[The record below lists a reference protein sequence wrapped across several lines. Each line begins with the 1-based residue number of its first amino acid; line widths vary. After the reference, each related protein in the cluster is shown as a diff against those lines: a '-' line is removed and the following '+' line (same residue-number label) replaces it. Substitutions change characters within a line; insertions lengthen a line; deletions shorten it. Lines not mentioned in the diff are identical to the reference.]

1 MDPLWISAAFLF
13 GFAVRQVGLPP
24 LVGFLMA
31 GFTLNAAGIEGG
43 PMLENIADMGVT
55 LLLFSIGLK
64 LRIKSLLKPEIWAGA
79 SIHMVISVLLFGAAM
94 YALGIAGM
102 AYFGPLDIKL
112 TLLVAFALSFS
123 STVFAVK
130 VLEDRAEMRSFHG
143 QVAIGI
149 LIIQDLL
156 AVIFI
161 TASTGKL
168 PSPWAILAVPGL
180 FLLRPVLMHLMD
192 RSGHGELMILCGFLM
207 ALVFGAGLFELVGL
221 KADLGALFMGIM
233 LAPHAKASEMAKH
246 LLGFK
251 DFFLIGFFLSIG
263 LSGVPTLATFGVAL
277 LLVAVMPIKV
287 ALFFI
292 LLTRFKLR
300 ARTAVL
306 ASLNLANYSE
316 FGLIVGAIA
325 LANGWLS
332 GDWLVIVA
340 LALTM
345 TFIAAAPLNARAR
358 AIVAAVQGRVGRFE
372 APTPLPEDAPID
384 AIALPMAIAG
394 GWKTSLKQ
402 HRREHARL
410 YNLRGDPALKLS
422 IRKQPNANTV
432 SVADQVTRANR
443 VFAEAQVGN
452 RYRAGFPGIVDEIA
466 LRMQVGGLANDL
478 DRILVGAHGAV
489 RTQAVENRLH
499 GAGVR
504 VGAETGIG
512 VGAVSNRIANVTT
525 VGRRP
530 HTLAHRDGVR
540 PGEQAGDHGKAPGPR
555 LFSHQPAVGI
565 ADAQRPLVRRR
576 PAAAKA
582 AAVPAGHRVFR
593 SGRLGEPG
601 SQAGND
607 PARQRRAHRAADFH
621 R

>member
-1 MDPLWISAAFLF
+1 MDPLWISAAFIF
-13 GFAVRQVGLPP
+13 GFAVRQIGLPP

-43 PMLENIADMGVT
+43 PMLENVADMGVT

-79 SIHMVISVLLFGAAM
+79 TVHMVISVLLFGAAM

-102 AYFGPLDIKL
+102 AYFGPPDVKL

-161 TASTGKL
+161 TASMGKL

-221 KADLGALFMGIM
+221 KADLGALFVGIL
-233 LAPHAKASEMAKH
+233 LAPHAKAPEMAKH

-277 LLVAVMPIKV
+277 LLLAVMPIKV
-287 ALFFI
+287 ALFFF

-325 LANGWLS
+325 ANNGWIGAEWLTIIAIALS
-332 GDWLVIVA
+332 L
-340 LALTM
+340 
-345 TFIAAAPLNARAR
+345 TFILAAPLNTHADRIYQR
-358 AIVAAVQGRVGRFE
+358 FGKTLKRFE
-372 APTPLPEDAPID
+372 TNTRHPTDAPID
-384 AIALPMAIAG
+384 AGGAIIA
-394 GWKTSLKQ
+394 
-402 HRREHARL
+402 
-410 YNLRGDPALKLS
+410 
-422 IRKQPNANTV
+422 
-432 SVADQVTRANR
+432 
-443 VFAEAQVGN
+443 VFGM
-452 RYRAGFPGIVDEIA
+452 G
-466 LRMQVGGLANDL
+466 
-478 DRILVGAHGAV
+478 RIGTCAYDAMVERHGAV
-489 RTQAVENRLH
+489 VIGVDFDHETVAYHQKAGRRVVFGDPTDPDFWARALAISQMRLTMLATPSQTANLAAVRQLRSKGFTGMIAATALFDDEIPDLEN
-499 GAGVR
+499 AGVDAAFNLY
-504 VGAETGIG
+504 GEAGLG
-512 VGAVSNRIANVTT
+512 FADHANELLEK
-525 VGRRP
+525 RLLKP
-530 HTLAHRDGVR
+530 H
-540 PGEQAGDHGKAPGPR
+540 
-555 LFSHQPAVGI
+555 
-565 ADAQRPLVRRR
+565 RPL
-576 PAAAKA
+576 P
-582 AAVPAGHRVFR
+582 
-593 SGRLGEPG
+593 
-601 SQAGND
+601 
-607 PARQRRAHRAADFH
+607 
-621 R
+621 